1 MTSSSGGSSN
11 SRPEP
16 TGTLF
21 GSTEVTLADIY
32 DPKTKS
38 YYLYPEAPLAKEL
51 KVLPNQ
57 RSGVIDSGVV
67 HQHPQIAGL
76 VVAERDWTG
85 EGVED
90 LLGHGTAVTL
100 GLVYVKFTDPS
111 MVAMLG
117 DHAEFKNTTPGLVVA
132 KVAPKNGPILLKNVI
147 EAVNWV
153 AEQGVV
159 VVNMSLGF
167 TGEPEQFTELK
178 KAIES
183 HPAVIFVAAAGNYGP
198 NRKVYPAA
206 IGAKNVI
213 SVGEVS
219 QGKVAKTSGKGD
231 VYAKTVY
238 KPIPAAQYDEARKQ
252 KEQFESALALAREKR
267 FDEANAIFREITKTP
282 GRRDAPGAWYQL
294 ALYELSRDQYDAGLA
309 DLAEVEK
316 LTGPTAVLLS
326 QRGAAYL
333 LKGDAAKAEKD
344 LLQSIALDNSVASV
358 HFNLG
363 LTYLRVKKLRSALAQ
378 FRETSRLQPDYP
390 RLDGILGP
398 MEDEERLGRLPP
410 E

>member
-1 MTSSSGGSSN
+1 MISWGSPKPNNAS
-11 SRPEP
+11 EP
-16 TGTLF
+16 TGALM
-21 GSTEVTLADIY
+21 GSTAVTLADVY
-32 DPKTKS
+32 DSNTRE
-38 YYLYPEAPLAKEL
+38 YLLYPEAPLAKEL

-57 RSGVIDSGVV
+57 RSAVIDSGVV

-85 EGVED
+85 EGAED
-90 LLGHGTAVTL
+90 VLGHGTVVTL
-100 GLVYVKFTDPS
+100 GLLYVKFTDPS
-111 MVAMLG
+111 MVAFLG

-147 EAVNWV
+147 EAVHWV
-153 AEQGVV
+153 AEQGAV

-219 QGKVAKTSGKGD
+219 EGKIAKTSGKGE
-231 VYAKTVY
+231 VYASPVY
-238 KPIPAAQYDEARKQ
+238 KPILAAQYDEARKR
-252 KEQFESALALAREKR
+252 KEQFERALALAREKR
-267 FDEANAIFREITKTP
+267 SDEANAIFREITKTP
-282 GRRDAPGAWYQL
+282 GHRDAPGAWFQL

-309 DLAEVEK
+309 DFAEVEK

-344 LLQSIALDNSVASV
+344 LVQSIALDNSTASV

-363 LTYLRVKKLRSALAQ
+363 LTYLRLKKFRSALAQ

-398 MEDEERLGRLPP
+398 MEEEERLGRLPP